1 MTGNLYCIGVGPGDP
16 ELMTLKAAQLIRS
29 CPVLALPAAN
39 PANSVAY
46 QIAAR
51 AVPEAAEKELLG
63 LDLPM
68 SADPSLLAQR
78 HRHAAGVLADRL
90 QQGEDVAFLTLGDP
104 TLYCTFSY
112 LQPYLAGMGIT
123 AQVVS
128 GVPSFCAAAARLGVP
143 LALGDESLHVVPAAY
158 TDSLPGWPG
167 TRVLMKS
174 GRKLSRIKAQLKEHP
189 GVALAVENCGLPGER
204 VWRDADEIPE
214 DAGYLTLL
222 LLLPER
228 QTER

>member
-1 MTGNLYCIGVGPGDP
+1 MNEETLRQNLTHVR
-16 ELMTLKAAQLIRS
+16 ETLATAAASGGYATPRLIAVTKTH
-29 CPVLALPAAN
+29 PAEAILP
-39 PANSVAY
+39 
-46 QIAAR
+46 
-51 AVPEAAEKELLG
+51 
-63 LDLPM
+63 
-68 SADPSLLAQR
+68 
-78 HRHAAGVLADRL
+78 
-90 QQGEDVAFLTLGDP
+90 
-104 TLYCTFSY
+104 
-112 LQPYLAGMGIT
+112 LAGMGIT

-204 VWRDADEIPE
+204 VWRNADEIPE

-222 LLLPER
+222 LLLPDRE
-228 QTER
+228 TER